1 MTAFSGNDAGTL
13 TPAERFDRLSD
24 LPPSAKFVFKVL
36 HRNGTLSQDEIC
48 EATLLP
54 KRTVRHALDTLEEAG
69 LVVEEQGVRD
79 ARTRRYS
86 PEPIEHARF

>member
-1 MTAFSGNDAGTL
+1 MAVFPGGDPDTL
-13 TPAERFDRLSD
+13 TPEERLDRLSD
-24 LPPSAKFVFKVL
+24 LAPSAKFVFKVL

-48 EATLLP
+48 AETLLP
-54 KRTVRHALDTLEEAG
+54 KRTVRHALDTLESAD

-86 PEPIEHARF
+86 PELIEHARF